1 MSATPTSDIYP
12 PIPTHKGP
20 AITALTRSPEDITK
34 GPMSDI
40 AHDIPTRNMEINL
53 GPSHPAMHG
62 TVRIRVEIDGEVIV
76 KSRTEVGF
84 LHRGFEKECES
95 VHWAQCMPYTD
106 RLNYVSP
113 MINNFAFAQTVE
125 KLLGADI
132 PERAKYIR
140 VLMSEVSRIAD
151 HTTCI
156 AAVAM
161 ELGGFTPFLYL
172 MQAREYLYDLI
183 EEVCG
188 ARITTNYARIGGVA
202 DDLPPGF
209 ERRCKAAVDKAFKLI
224 DDTDKLLTRN
234 RIFIDRTNGVGIMT
248 AEQAQAFGITGPFLR
263 STGVEYD
270 IRKAYPYD
278 VYDRMEFDI
287 PVGDHGDCY
296 DRWLVRIEE
305 MKQSKRIIDQAF
317 KQIEPG
323 PIILTD
329 PRFVL
334 PPKENVHTQ
343 IEGLMN
349 HFKLTIE
356 GAQVPAGEVYSYV
369 EAANGELGFYA
380 VSDGSGKP
388 YKMKCRS
395 PCFAIMQAMDD
406 VLLPGSMI
414 PDIVPIFGS
423 VNMIGGECDR

>member
-1 MSATPTSDIYP
+1 MT
-12 PIPTHKGP
+12 
-20 AITALTRSPEDITK
+20 
-34 GPMSDI
+34 DI
-40 AHDIPTRNMEINL
+40 AHDLPTRNMELNL

-62 TVRIRVEIDGEVIV
+62 TVRIKVELDGETIV
-76 KSRTEVGF
+76 KSNTEVGF

-113 MINNFAFAQTVE
+113 MINNFAYAQAVE
-125 KLLGADI
+125 KLLGVEI

-140 VLMSEVSRIAD
+140 VIGAELCRISD
-151 HTTCI
+151 HVTCI

-172 MQAREYLYDLI
+172 MEARELVYDLL
-183 EEVCG
+183 ELMSG
-188 ARITTNYARIGGVA
+188 ARVTVNYGRIGGVA
-202 DDLPPGF
+202 HDLPPGF
-209 ERRCKAAVDKAFKLI
+209 VKTTHELLDKVFKLI
-224 DDTDKLLTRN
+224 DDTDKLLTRL
-234 RIFIDRTNGVGIMT
+234 RIFTDRTNGVGVISPDE
-248 AEQAQAFGITGPFLR
+248 AIAFGITGPFLR
-263 STGVEYD
+263 ATGVEYD
-270 IRKAYPYD
+270 IRKAHPYD
-278 VYDRMEFDI
+278 VYDRMDFDI
-287 PVGDHGDCY
+287 PVGSNGDCY

-305 MKQSKRIIDQAF
+305 MNQSRKIVNKALE
-317 KQIEPG
+317 QIPPG
-323 PIILTD
+323 PIILED

-334 PPKENVHTQ
+334 PPKEQVHTQ

-369 EAANGELGFYA
+369 EAANGELGFYI
-380 VSDGSGKP
+380 VSDGTGKP
-388 YKMKCRS
+388 YKCRVRS
-395 PCFAIMQAMDD
+395 PCFTIMQSLDE
-406 VLLPGSMI
+406 VILPGSML